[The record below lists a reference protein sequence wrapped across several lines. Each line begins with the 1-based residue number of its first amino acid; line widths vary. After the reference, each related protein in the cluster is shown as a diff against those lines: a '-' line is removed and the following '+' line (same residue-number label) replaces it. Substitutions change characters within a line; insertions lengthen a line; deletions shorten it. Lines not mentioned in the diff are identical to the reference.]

1 MKLDH
6 VRGRTGEVKH
16 LGRCA
21 RHKDVIAVDGDGF
34 GLGLRQI
41 LGPDVSMHQHQAGV
55 DLSIHSCGTEK
66 NGRAKNESLQH

>member
-34 GLGLRQI
+34 GLGLR
-41 LGPDVSMHQHQAGV
+41 
-55 DLSIHSCGTEK
+55 
-66 NGRAKNESLQH
+66 